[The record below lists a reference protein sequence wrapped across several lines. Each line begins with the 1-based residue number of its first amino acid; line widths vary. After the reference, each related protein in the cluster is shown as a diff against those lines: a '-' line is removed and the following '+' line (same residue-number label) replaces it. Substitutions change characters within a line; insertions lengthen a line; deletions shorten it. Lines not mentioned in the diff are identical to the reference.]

1 MRCRGALINITT
13 LLIMMFDTRVGTG
26 NYYLVFFLDDQRY
39 ALHLPVVES
48 VARMVYITPLPGA
61 PEIVLGVVNL
71 RGKVVPIV
79 NIRQRFDL
87 PKREIL
93 LADWLIFAHTTR
105 RLVGL
110 VGNSVMGVVEGLEH
124 SVVPTDEFF
133 PSTQYLNGVIKFQDG
148 LILIQNLGEFL
159 SLEEEKSLDSALST
173 S

>member
-1 MRCRGALINITT
+1 MKLDATVSAENH
-13 LLIMMFDTRVGTG
+13 
-26 NYYLVFFLDDQRY
+26 YLVFFLDEQRY
-39 ALHLPVVES
+39 SLHLSAVES

-79 NIRQRFDL
+79 DIRQRFDL

-93 LADWLIFAHTTR
+93 LTDWLIFAHTTT

-110 VGNSVMGVVEGLEH
+110 AVNTVTGVAECLEQC
-124 SVVPTDEFF
+124 VIPTDEFF
-133 PSTQYLNGVIKFQDG
+133 PPLKYLKGVIKFQDG

-159 SLEEEKSLDSALST
+159 SLEEEKSLDLALST

>member
-1 MRCRGALINITT
+1 MK
-13 LLIMMFDTRVGTG
+13 FDTTVRAE
-26 NYYLVFFLDDQRY
+26 NHYLVFFLDDQRY
-39 ALHLPVVES
+39 SLHLPTVES

-79 NIRQRFDL
+79 DIRERFDL

-93 LADWLIFAHTTR
+93 LTDWLIFAYTTT

-110 VGNSVMGVVEGLEH
+110 AVNSVMGVAECLEQC
-124 SVVPTDEFF
+124 VVPTDEFF
-133 PSTQYLNGVIKFQDG
+133 PPLKYLKGVIKFQDG

-159 SLEEEKSLDSALST
+159 SLEEEKSLDLALST

>member
-1 MRCRGALINITT
+1 MK
-13 LLIMMFDTRVGTG
+13 FDTTVRAE
-26 NYYLVFFLDDQRY
+26 NHYLVFFLDDQRY
-39 ALHLPVVES
+39 SLHLPGVES

-93 LADWLIFAHTTR
+93 LTDWLIFAHTTT

-110 VGNSVMGVVEGLEH
+110 AVNSVMGVAECLEQC
-124 SVVPTDEFF
+124 VVPIDEFF
-133 PSTQYLNGVIKFQDG
+133 PPLQYLRGVIKFQDG
-148 LILIQNLGEFL
+148 LILIQNLGELL
-159 SLEEEKSLDSALST
+159 SLEEEKSLDLALST

>member
-1 MRCRGALINITT
+1 MK
-13 LLIMMFDTRVGTG
+13 FDTTVRAG
-26 NYYLVFFLDDQRY
+26 NHYLVFFLDDQRY
-39 ALHLPVVES
+39 SLHLPAVES

-93 LADWLIFAHTTR
+93 LTDWLIFAHTTT

-110 VGNSVMGVVEGLEH
+110 AVNSVMGVAECLEQC
-124 SVVPTDEFF
+124 VVPIDEFF
-133 PSTQYLNGVIKFQDG
+133 PPLKYLRGVIKFQDG
-148 LILIQNLGEFL
+148 LILIQNLGKLL
-159 SLEEEKSLDSALST
+159 SLEEEKSLDLALST

>member
-1 MRCRGALINITT
+1 MKFHTT
-13 LLIMMFDTRVGTG
+13 VIPG
-26 NYYLVFFLDDQRY
+26 NHYLVFSLDDQRY
-39 ALHLPVVES
+39 SLHLPAVES

-79 NIRQRFDL
+79 NIRQRFNL

-93 LADWLIFAHTTR
+93 LTDCLIFAHATK

-110 VGNSVMGVVEGLEH
+110 AVDSVMEIVEGLEH
-124 SVVPTDEFF
+124 CMVPTDEFF
-133 PSTQYLNGVIKFQDG
+133 PSIKYLDGVIKFHDG
-148 LILIQNLGEFL
+148 LILIQNLGKFL
-159 SLEEEKSLDSALST
+159 SLEEEKSLDLALGT

>member
-1 MRCRGALINITT
+1 MK
-13 LLIMMFDTRVGTG
+13 FDTTVRAE
-26 NYYLVFFLDDQRY
+26 NHYLVFFLDDQRY
-39 ALHLPVVES
+39 SLHLPTVES

-93 LADWLIFAHTTR
+93 LTDWLIFAYTTT

-110 VGNSVMGVVEGLEH
+110 AVNSVMGVAECLEQC
-124 SVVPTDEFF
+124 VVPTDEFF
-133 PSTQYLNGVIKFQDG
+133 PPLKYLKGVIKFQDG

-159 SLEEEKSLDSALST
+159 SLEEEKSLDLALST

>member
-1 MRCRGALINITT
+1 
-13 LLIMMFDTRVGTG
+13 MFDTRVGTG

-110 VGNSVMGVVEGLEH
+110 VGNSVMGVGIYNY
-124 SVVPTDEFF
+124 D
-133 PSTQYLNGVIKFQDG
+133 
-148 LILIQNLGEFL
+148 
-159 SLEEEKSLDSALST
+159 
-173 S
+173 

>member
-1 MRCRGALINITT
+1 MK
-13 LLIMMFDTRVGTG
+13 FDTTVRAE
-26 NYYLVFFLDDQRY
+26 NHYLVFFLDDQRY
-39 ALHLPVVES
+39 SLHLSTVES

-93 LADWLIFAHTTR
+93 LTDWLIFAHTTT

-110 VGNSVMGVVEGLEH
+110 TVNSVMGVAECLEQC
-124 SVVPTDEFF
+124 VVPTDEFF
-133 PSTQYLNGVIKFQDG
+133 PPLKYLKGVIKFQDG

-159 SLEEEKSLDSALST
+159 SLEEEKSLDLALST

>member
-1 MRCRGALINITT
+1 MKFHTT
-13 LLIMMFDTRVGTG
+13 VIPG
-26 NYYLVFFLDDQRY
+26 NHYLVFSLDDQRY
-39 ALHLPVVES
+39 SLHLPAVES

-79 NIRQRFDL
+79 NIRQRFNL

-93 LADWLIFAHTTR
+93 LTDWLIFAHATK

-110 VGNSVMGVVEGLEH
+110 AVDSVMEIVEGLEH
-124 SVVPTDEFF
+124 CMVPTDEFF
-133 PSTQYLNGVIKFQDG
+133 PSIKYLDGVIKFQDG
-148 LILIQNLGEFL
+148 LILIQNLGKFL
-159 SLEEEKSLDSALST
+159 SLEEEKSLDVALST

>member
-1 MRCRGALINITT
+1 MR
-13 LLIMMFDTRVGTG
+13 FDTAVRAG
-26 NYYLVFFLDDQRY
+26 NHYLVFFLDDQRY
-39 ALHLPVVES
+39 SLHLPVVES

-93 LADWLIFAHTTR
+93 LTDWLIFAHTTT

-110 VGNSVMGVVEGLEH
+110 TVNSVMGVAECLEQC
-124 SVVPTDEFF
+124 VVPTDEFF
-133 PSTQYLNGVIKFQDG
+133 PPIKYLKGVIKFQDG
-148 LILIQNLGEFL
+148 LILIQNLDKFL
-159 SLEEEKSLDSALST
+159 SLEEEKSLDLALST

>member
-1 MRCRGALINITT
+1 MK
-13 LLIMMFDTRVGTG
+13 FDTPVRAG
-26 NYYLVFFLDDQRY
+26 NHYLVFFLDDQRY
-39 ALHLPVVES
+39 SLHLPAVES

-93 LADWLIFAHTTR
+93 LTDWLIFAHTTT

-110 VGNSVMGVVEGLEH
+110 AVNSVMGVAECLEQC
-124 SVVPTDEFF
+124 VVPIDEFL
-133 PSTQYLNGVIKFQDG
+133 PPLKYLRGVIKFQDG

-159 SLEEEKSLDSALST
+159 SLEEEKSLDLALST

>member
-1 MRCRGALINITT
+1 
-13 LLIMMFDTRVGTG
+13 MMFDTRVGTG
-26 NYYLVFFLDDQRY
+26 NHYLVFFLDDQRY

-79 NIRQRFDL
+79 NVRQRFDL

-110 VGNSVMGVVEGLEH
+110 VGSSVMGVVEGLEH

-133 PSTQYLNGVIKFQDG
+133 PSPHLNGVIKFQDG